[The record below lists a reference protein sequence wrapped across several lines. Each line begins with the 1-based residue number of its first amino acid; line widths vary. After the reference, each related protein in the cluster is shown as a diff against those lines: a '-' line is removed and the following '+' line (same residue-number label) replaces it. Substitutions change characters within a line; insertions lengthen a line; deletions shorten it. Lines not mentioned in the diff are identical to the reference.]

1 MARPKKQDAIDIKSK
16 AIVEASALLREA
28 PDQLSLSSLAKRI
41 GCSAPALYAHFTNKD
56 DLLNRVRERVF
67 KEMVEARQA
76 HVDDA
81 ALSPVEAIRQRGHC
95 LVDFALACPALY
107 RLVFAPTH
115 DASSHD
121 INLKDE
127 SIGPITDRVR
137 AVVSNGSAKNADS
150 IARTIWFATH
160 GAIMVALDGQMDGP
174 DDERWKRAHSTVDTV
189 IDLFLPAH

>member
-28 PDQLSLSSLAKRI
+28 PDRLSLSSLAKRI

-67 KEMVEARQA
+67 TEMVEMRQT
-76 HVDDA
+76 HIDEA
-81 ALSPVEAIRQRGHC
+81 ALCPVEAIRRRGHGA
-95 LVDFALACPALY
+95 VDFAIEHPALY
-107 RLVFAPTH
+107 RLIFAPSH
-115 DASSHD
+115 DASAHE
-121 INLKDE
+121 INLCDE

-137 AVVSNGSAKNADS
+137 TVLSNGSAKNADA

-160 GAIMVALDGQMDGP
+160 GAIMIALDGQLEGP
-174 DDERWKRAHSTVDTV
+174 DQARWERAHATVDTV
-189 IDLFLPAH
+189 IDLFLPSH